1 MRTLFRRT
9 RPTPPPP
16 RLDPQEAKVIA
27 AHGHT
32 PQSWAALTPKER
44 ADARDTYTK
53 APRYAA

>member
-1 MRTLFRRT
+1 MIRLFRRT
-9 RPTPPPP
+9 RPTPPP
-16 RLDPQEAKVIA
+16 RVDPQEAKVIA

-32 PQSWAALTPKER
+32 EESWAALTHQER